1 MSKLFLSCVLLA
13 MLALPAAAFSPRVDE
28 GGEGGNIEDDVPTS
42 AVPEPSAGLVFGA
55 GALIVAARLRRQ
67 RR

>member
-1 MSKLFLSCVLLA
+1 MSKVLLSCVLLA
-13 MLALPAAAFSPRVDE
+13 MLALPAAALSPRVDE
-28 GGEGGNIEDDVPTS
+28 GGDGGSSV
-42 AVPEPSAGLVFGA
+42 VPEPSAGLVFGA